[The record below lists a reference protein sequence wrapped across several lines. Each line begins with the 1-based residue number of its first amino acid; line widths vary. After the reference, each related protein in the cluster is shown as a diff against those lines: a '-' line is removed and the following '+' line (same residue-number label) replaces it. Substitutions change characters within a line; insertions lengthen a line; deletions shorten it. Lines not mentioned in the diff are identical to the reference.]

1 MKNILIL
8 GGTRGFGLELAR
20 EFLALGARVAIT
32 GRKLA
37 DAAEAARRLAPVG
50 AGPGDKGAPPR
61 DSGVA
66 PRDSA
71 AVPASKAF
79 AFEADLRS
87 FESLVRLRADA
98 MAALGSID
106 ILVVNGGINQA
117 PAKAWEAAESDIDA
131 VLATDLRGPMY
142 AARAFMP
149 GMVSAGKG
157 SIWFIEGLGSNNMM
171 VDKFSL
177 YGTSKRGLAYYWR
190 ALAKEAA
197 GTGLKVCALSPG
209 MMVTDFLLANLGD
222 REEKERAKNI
232 RLYNILADKAETVAR
247 FAAPK
252 IIANERNGRLLQW
265 LTTPKV
271 MARFLSAPFSKRN
284 IVPRE

>member
-8 GGTRGFGLELAR
+8 GGTRGFGFELAR

-32 GRKLA
+32 GRKFA
-37 DAAEAARRLAPVG
+37 DAAEAVSRLAPRG
-50 AGPGDKGAPPR
+50 SAPGN
-61 DSGVA
+61 SNSA

-71 AVPASKAF
+71 ARHGSQAF

-87 FESLVRLRADA
+87 FESLVRLRAEA
-98 MAALGSID
+98 IAVLGSID
-106 ILVVNGGINQA
+106 ILVVNGGVNQA
-117 PAKAWEAAESDIDA
+117 PAKAWEAAESDIEA

-149 GMVSAGKG
+149 GMISAGKG

-197 GTGLKVCALSPG
+197 GTGLNVCALSPG

-222 REEKERAKNI
+222 RDEKERAKNI
-232 RLYNILADKAETVAR
+232 RIYNILADKAETVAR

-252 IIANERNGRLLQW
+252 MIANERNGRLLQW

-271 MARFLSAPFSKRN
+271 MARFLSAPFSKRA
-284 IVPRE
+284 IVPRD